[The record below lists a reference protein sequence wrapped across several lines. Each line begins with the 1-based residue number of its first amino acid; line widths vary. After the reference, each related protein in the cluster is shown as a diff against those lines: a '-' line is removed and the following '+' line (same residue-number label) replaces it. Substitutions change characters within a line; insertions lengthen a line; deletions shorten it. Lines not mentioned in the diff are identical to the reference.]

1 MSEKGWLLRLGT
13 SPTSRRL
20 CSRRQTW
27 RVAQS
32 RSAAFFLFSTRR
44 AVALK
49 ATLISESTAPY
60 LIGVHASTLQPLVAE
75 GLSPEV
81 IIADFD
87 NCQDTSE
94 TLPRHFQ
101 VIVADLDK
109 GELRPATLG
118 RHAEAFPAS
127 VLKMEAALPPV
138 GALVRQ
144 LQVRV
149 RDASATRPRHV
160 P

>member
-1 MSEKGWLLRLGT
+1 M
-13 SPTSRRL
+13 
-20 CSRRQTW
+20 
-27 RVAQS
+27 
-32 RSAAFFLFSTRR
+32 
-44 AVALK
+44 
-49 ATLISESTAPY
+49 
-60 LIGVHASTLQPLVAE
+60 HASTLQPLVAE

>member
-32 RSAAFFLFSTRR
+32 RRHFFLFFLTRR
-44 AVALK
+44 PVALK

-75 GLSPEV
+75 GLSPE
-81 IIADFD
+81 
-87 NCQDTSE
+87 
-94 TLPRHFQ
+94 

-149 RDASATRPRHV
+149 RNASATHPRHV
-160 P
+160 PQAPSCASCKLV